1 MNRRFLSLV
10 LVAVVFAAC
19 GSETIVTANDDH
31 EAYNS
36 YLTSHDLLRPG
47 SLSPQHKSERR
58 RIRIETYEAF
68 QFMEDGTFY
77 REIRVANGQRDSLS
91 ISTLGLT
98 NPLILVE
105 EGKWKADY
113 PYIFFLDVISRVL
126 RVDNTFRA
134 EDIEVVQRRIHLF
147 IEGDNQDHYALLGF
161 DENSLSQYQI
171 VEKGVYG
178 SLVEQ

>member
-1 MNRRFLSLV
+1 MNRPFLSLV
-10 LVAVVFAAC
+10 LIAVVFAAC
-19 GSETIVTANDDH
+19 GSETIVTVNDEH

-36 YLTSHDLLRPG
+36 YLTSHDLLRSG
-47 SLSPQHKSERR
+47 ALSPEHKSERR

-77 REIRVANGQRDSLS
+77 RQIRVANGQRDSLS

-113 PYIFFLDVISRVL
+113 PYIFFLDVTSSVL
-126 RVDNTFRA
+126 RVDNTFRT
-134 EDIEVVQRRIHLF
+134 ENIEVVQRRIHLF
-147 IEGDNQDHYALLGF
+147 IEGEHEDHYALLGY
-161 DENSLSQYQI
+161 DDNSLSQYEI
-171 VEKGVYG
+171 IEKGVYG
-178 SLVEQ
+178 SLVE